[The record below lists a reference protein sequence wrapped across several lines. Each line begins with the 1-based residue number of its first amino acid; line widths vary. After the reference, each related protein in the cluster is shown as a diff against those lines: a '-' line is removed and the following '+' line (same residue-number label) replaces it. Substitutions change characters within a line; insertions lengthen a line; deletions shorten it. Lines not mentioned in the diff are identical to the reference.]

1 MNWTLCGMRCR
12 AAWPVPAALPMTTP
26 VPVRGVRRC
35 RAEQRSAKAERIG
48 QGGGRMPIDERNP
61 RAVRVRVQAQENRIG
76 TLPGWRQRLRT
87 HVVSRG
93 IQMMCGSTADVSADA
108 AADIPLVRGALRLS
122 WLLKALNAVG
132 VTRFIATSK
141 IGYDF
146 VCHTGDLANFPFYHP
161 RAYQAE
167 LELCAAWLQGQ
178 DRPVIYDVGANG
190 GFFSTHLAQMLAGR
204 APRIYAFEPVPD
216 TFAKL
221 RGIYSAPRSRRFGLP
236 NSSRCGR

>member
-1 MNWTLCGMRCR
+1 
-12 AAWPVPAALPMTTP
+12 
-26 VPVRGVRRC
+26 
-35 RAEQRSAKAERIG
+35 
-48 QGGGRMPIDERNP
+48 MPIDERNP
-61 RAVRVRVQAQENRIG
+61 RADEVCTCTAQVNPVG
-76 TLPGWRQRLRT
+76 TLPSWRQRLRT

-108 AADIPLVRGALRLS
+108 AADIPLVRAAVRLS
-122 WLLKALNAVG
+122 WLKALNAVG

-146 VCHTGDLANFPFYHP
+146 VCHTGDLANFPFYYP

-167 LELCAAWLQGQ
+167 LELCATWLQGQ

-216 TFAKL
+216 TSPSLGNLFSASVLMIRSTQFQPLWSIIPDLSRSAIRHAILCL
-221 RGIYSAPRSRRFGLP
+221 RR
-236 NSSRCGR
+236 